1 MLKAPELR
9 QLLQIQKTYLSN
21 INQQLLKPEYQND
34 AMKKLKVD
42 VHNYVQT
49 LEVQLTLAEHDL
61 KMALIKFLVNIDAY

>member
-1 MLKAPELR
+1 
-9 QLLQIQKTYLSN
+9 
-21 INQQLLKPEYQND
+21 
-34 AMKKLKVD
+34 MKKLKVD